1 MMRGGR
7 GLAVVGL
14 GSLAPQ
20 PLGDALP
27 GRLLLRCVAKQL
39 GHPAVER
46 IQQPRHGSSRWLSA
60 EERGGRFQSGVLQEE
75 GGSTAVWL
83 PFQNP
88 ELESVIEKARD
99 CFCFAQARF
108 WNKEVSL
115 NLGEIFQED
124 Y

>member
-20 PLGDALP
+20 PLGDALL

-83 PFQNP
+83 PPGLCDHSQTNSHFKTP
-88 ELESVIEKARD
+88 SVIRRREIA
-99 CFCFAQARF
+99 F
-108 WNKEVSL
+108 VSL
-115 NLGEIFQED
+115 KPGFGIKKSV
-124 Y
+124 

>member
-1 MMRGGR
+1 MRGGR

-20 PLGDALP
+20 PLGDALL

-88 ELESVIEKARD
+88 ERNRRREIA
-99 CFCFAQARF
+99 F
-108 WNKEVSL
+108 VSL
-115 NLGEIFQED
+115 KPGFGIKKSV
-124 Y
+124 

>member
-20 PLGDALP
+20 PLGDALL
-27 GRLLLRCVAKQL
+27 GRLLLRCVADQL

-83 PFQNP
+83 PPGLCDHSQTNSHLNP
-88 ELESVIEKARD
+88 ERKAERRLLLFRSSQVLE
-99 CFCFAQARF
+99 
-108 WNKEVSL
+108 
-115 NLGEIFQED
+115 
-124 Y
+124 